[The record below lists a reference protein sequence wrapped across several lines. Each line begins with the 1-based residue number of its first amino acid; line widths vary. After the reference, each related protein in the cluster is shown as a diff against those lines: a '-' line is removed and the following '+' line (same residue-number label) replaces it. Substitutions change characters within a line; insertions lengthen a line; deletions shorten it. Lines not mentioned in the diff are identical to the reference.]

1 VRISDTGVGIEETN
15 LPFIFD
21 PFFTTKDVGSGVGLG
36 LPVSLRIIEEHNG
49 WMEVAN
55 NPDKGVTFTVF
66 LQVADAPGADA
77 PAARKVPVEKERI
90 AQ

>member
-66 LQVADAPGADA
+66 LHVADAPTTDA
-77 PAARKVPVEKERI
+77 PAAKKAPVEKERI